1 MPCWRSTSSRCGMG
15 EKVKLVFVP
24 EKWARRRRTQ
34 RCLRKVM
41 LALQTMG
48 LREHPINCKV

>member
-1 MPCWRSTSSRCGMG
+1 MPCWRSTSSRCGTG